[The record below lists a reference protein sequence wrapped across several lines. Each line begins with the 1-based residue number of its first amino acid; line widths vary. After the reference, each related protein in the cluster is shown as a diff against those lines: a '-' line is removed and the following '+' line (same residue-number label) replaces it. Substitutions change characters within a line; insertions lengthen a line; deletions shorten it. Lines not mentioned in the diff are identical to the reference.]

1 LHSLL
6 SFLSPDQGVGD
17 SVHRTGPCIAACGAY
32 PIPATDPSL
41 PVYPGLAVLNLD
53 HGRIDGP
60 FSAHAR
66 HRILKMAK
74 MSSMSNMLTM
84 LRMDDTVEAVNQEHL
99 RPAEVARYYNV
110 STSTILRWARAG
122 RLKEWRLVTLPSGQ
136 HRYIKE
142 TTDDE
147 S

>member
-1 LHSLL
+1 
-6 SFLSPDQGVGD
+6 
-17 SVHRTGPCIAACGAY
+17 
-32 PIPATDPSL
+32 
-41 PVYPGLAVLNLD
+41 
-53 HGRIDGP
+53 
-60 FSAHAR
+60 
-66 HRILKMAK
+66 
-74 MSSMSNMLTM
+74 MSRLFNMLTIAKM
-84 LRMDDTVEAVNQEHL
+84 GDTVEAVNQEHL